1 MTLEGKKI
9 GYVFTGS
16 FCTFRKSIE
25 QMKEIKKQNA
35 IIIPVMSYNSYTLDT
50 KFGEAKNF
58 IEEIEKI
65 TENKII
71 HTIQGAEPIGPK
83 HLTDIMIIAPASGNT
98 MAKLANDIID
108 TPATM
113 AAKSHLRNENPLVIA
128 PSTNNGLS
136 GNAIN
141 IGKLLNMRNYY
152 FVQFKQYN
160 PISKPRSIV
169 YDSKYIIPALEHALE
184 GKQVQ
189 PILQQL

>member
-1 MTLEGKKI
+1 MTLKGKKI

-35 IIIPVMSYNSYTLDT
+35 IIIPVMSYNSYTLYT

-152 FVQFKQYN
+152 FVPFKQDN